1 MRTKKILMMSTD
13 ERRFQEIIC
22 IMKEVVFLDAGI
34 KSIMILSVELVG
46 YFKNRVELIN
56 IVKCQ
61 MHRNNVFLYN

>member
-13 ERRFQEIIC
+13 ERRFQQIIC

-34 KSIMILSVELVG
+34 KSIMVLSVELVG

-61 MHRNNVFLYN
+61 MHRKNVFLYN